1 MTQLRPDSHSDS
13 ARDRLPGGALATTS
27 RRSGPP
33 RSRTP
38 DHLRVGWFTYVVLGA
53 TMLLSIFPFYWMFV
67 VASNDTSAINDVP
80 PALLPGPNFLDN
92 ARQVFDAVPFWR
104 NLANSLL
111 VAGSIAVGQLFF
123 CALAG
128 FAFAKLDFPGR
139 RTLLAF
145 VIGTMMVPLQ
155 LAVVPQFVIITNF
168 GWVND
173 LRALIVPGLVSAFG
187 VFWMRQAIDN
197 SLPDDL
203 VDAARIDGAGT
214 FRIFWNIALP
224 VIRPAA
230 TVLGLFAF
238 MGAWN
243 DFFWP
248 LIVLNSPDSFTVQ
261 VALRQLQS
269 QAYVTDYGV
278 QMAGIVLGTAPLL
291 LLFIVLGRQI
301 VGGIMDGAL
310 KS

>member
-1 MTQLRPDSHSDS
+1 
-13 ARDRLPGGALATTS
+13 
-27 RRSGPP
+27 
-33 RSRTP
+33 
-38 DHLRVGWFTYVVLGA
+38 VGWFTYFVLA
-53 TMLLSIFPFYWMFV
+53 FTMLLSLFPLYWMFV

-80 PALLPGPNFLDN
+80 PALVPGPNFLDN
-92 ARQVFDAVPFWR
+92 ARQVFEAVPFWR
-104 NLANSLL
+104 NMFNTLV
-111 VAGSIAVGQLFF
+111 VAGAIAVGQLFF

-128 FAFAKLDFPGR
+128 FAFAKLEFPGR

-155 LAVVPQFVIITNF
+155 LAVVPQFVLITNL

-173 LRALIVPGLVSAFG
+173 LKALIVPGLVSAFG
-187 VFWMRQAIDN
+187 VFWMRQSIEN
-197 SLPDDL
+197 SLPDEL
-203 VDAARIDGAGT
+203 VDAARIDGAGS
-214 FRIFWNIALP
+214 FRIFWSIALP

-230 TVLGLFAF
+230 TVLGLFSF
-238 MGAWN
+238 MTAWN

-291 LLFIVLGRQI
+291 LIFIILGRQI